1 MRARRREYALYTV
14 YAMTYSLKRG
24 IAKRARRTSPVRGP
38 RLLRDLVY
46 DRIKEWII
54 TGAFVPGEFLG
65 EASLADRLGVSRTPV
80 RETLGHLERDGLVQI
95 VPHRGAF
102 IRWPSPND
110 VEERFDIRI
119 AIETLALRRAFPRL
133 TEEVLRDLLQRVRA
147 QRDRIDQASYQEIE
161 QLSIQVHM
169 AVLEAAGNRRIID
182 LTHQLREQ
190 VYIASTLYRN
200 PDGTV
205 SLPRVHQVADDHEA
219 IITALLDRDLERAAS
234 ELEAH
239 LVRTKDMVIAAV
251 QDAQLRTTTLG
262 AAPVTAVRPTR

>member
-1 MRARRREYALYTV
+1 MAD
-14 YAMTYSLKRG
+14 SLKG
-24 IAKRARRTSPVRGP
+24 SITKRARRTSPVRGP

-46 DRIKEWII
+46 DRVKEWII
-54 TGAFVPGEFLG
+54 TGEFVPGEFLG

-102 IRWPSPND
+102 IRWPSPKD

-119 AIETLALRRAFPRL
+119 AIETLALRRAFPKL
-133 TEEVLRDLLQRVRA
+133 SEEVLRDLLQRVRA
-147 QRDRIDQASYQEIE
+147 QRDRIEQASYQEIE

-200 PDGTV
+200 PDGSV
-205 SLPRVHQVADDHEA
+205 SLPRVRQVAADHEA

-262 AAPVTAVRPTR
+262 AVSVTAVRPTR